1 MTLLSR
7 IFFSAILTGGVLF
20 AGTVSGR
27 VELRDSRDPLV
38 RKKSDYSGVVIWL
51 ESTGGAAPARMET
64 RHAKMIQKDKTFS
77 PHVLVVTVGTVVDF
91 PNLDPIFHNAFSNYN
106 GQLFDVGL
114 YPPGGS
120 RKVHFTR
127 PGVVRIFCNIHS
139 SMSSIILVLKT
150 PYFAATK
157 RDGSFEIA
165 DVPPGQ
171 YTVHVFHERATA
183 PTLAA
188 LSSRVTVT
196 DEPLTLPAMSI
207 SESGYLPIPHKN
219 KYGRDYSPATDD
231 VNLYPG
237 SKK

>member
-7 IFFSAILTGGVLF
+7 IFFSAVLAGGSLF
-20 AGTVSGR
+20 AEAVSGR
-27 VELRDSRDPLV
+27 VELRDSRDPVV

-51 ESTGGAAPARMET
+51 EPVSGLPVRLET
-64 RHAKMIQKDKTFS
+64 RHAKMVQKGKTFS
-77 PHVLVVTVGTVVDF
+77 PHVLVVTIGTVVDF
-91 PNLDPIFHNAFSNYN
+91 PNFDPIFHNAFSNYN

-114 YPPGGS
+114 YPPGS
-120 RKVHFTR
+120 SKSVHFIR

-139 SMSSIILVLKT
+139 SMSAIILVLKT

-157 RDGSFEIA
+157 RDGSFEIP

-183 PTLAA
+183 ATLAA
-188 LSSRVTVT
+188 LGSRVTVT
-196 DEPLTLPAMSI
+196 DDPLTVPAMSI

-231 VNLYPG
+231 VHLYPG
-237 SKK
+237 IKQ

>member
-7 IFFSAILTGGVLF
+7 IFFSAILASGSLF
-20 AGTVSGR
+20 SAAVSGR
-27 VELRDSRDPLV
+27 VELRDSRDPVV
-38 RKKSDYSGVVIWL
+38 RKKSDFSGVVIWL
-51 ESTGGAAPARMET
+51 EPSDVRMAT

-120 RKVHFTR
+120 RSVHFTR

-139 SMSSIILVLKT
+139 SMSAIILVLNT

-157 RDGSFEIA
+157 RDGSFEIG

-171 YTVHVFHERATA
+171 YTVHVFHERAA
-183 PTLAA
+183 AATLAA
-188 LSSRVTVT
+188 LGSHLTVT
-196 DEPLTLPAMSI
+196 ENPIALPAMSI

-237 SKK
+237 SKQ